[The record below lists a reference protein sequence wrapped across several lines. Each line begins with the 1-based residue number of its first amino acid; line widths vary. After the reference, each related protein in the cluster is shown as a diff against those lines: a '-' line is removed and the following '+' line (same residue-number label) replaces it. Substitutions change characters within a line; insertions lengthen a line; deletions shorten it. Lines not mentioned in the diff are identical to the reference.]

1 MRNVTKKML
10 GAAAIVAIMSAPALA
25 ANDRL
30 TVKNSTDV
38 VVFKVDDAGA
48 ITFPVAN
55 GKGGSLSIASTLTNF
70 GLVSVNGDQTVPSA
84 GVAMQMVPRGT
95 GYNANIKAQVS
106 VFNTDFIA
114 DGVNYEALVLR
125 AAGVKYSINAT
136 ASGTGVIRPIQF
148 QMQNQPKM
156 TLDTT
161 GYVGIGTTTPKSP
174 LAVVGLPTFSSNAAA
189 LAGPP
194 ALVAGDFYKTATG
207 QVMVVY

>member
-1 MRNVTKKML
+1 MKKMVKVIM
-10 GAAAIVAIMSAPALA
+10 AAAAVVALA
-25 ANDRL
+25 VPAMAADKL
-30 TVKNSTDV
+30 IVKNAGGTAD
-38 VVFKVDDAGA
+38 VFKVTDTGM
-48 ITFPVAN
+48 IVLPFAN
-55 GKGGSLSIASTLTNF
+55 GGGGTMNIASTLTNF
-70 GLVSVNGDQTVPSA
+70 GLVSVNADQTVANA
-84 GVAMQMVPRGT
+84 GVAFQMVPKGT

-125 AAGVKYSINAT
+125 TAGTRYSINAT
-136 ASGTGVIRPIQF
+136 AAGTGVTRPIQF

-174 LAVVGLPTFSSNAAA
+174 LAVVGLPTFANNAAA

-194 ALVAGDFYKTATG
+194 ILAAGDFYKTSTG
-207 QVMVVY
+207 QLMVVY